1 MSHTISDIAIQ
12 VLDIAKKRSQS
23 AEVIHIRSEDT
34 QVEYKSDDLKV
45 MYTRY
50 TDGIGLR
57 VVKDGRL
64 GFSSTT
70 DISQL
75 TSLVDK
81 AYNSAQFGEQAKFHF
96 PTSLPH
102 DAGKKHKVDI
112 YDLAV
117 TQHSVDSMVK
127 TGKHLVDFI
136 KNKEPEVKCD
146 VEIAKRTATVDLLN
160 STGNHVHYQK
170 TMYTEMVN
178 VLKVEPE
185 GFLWVDEYVT
195 SGKLIHLSDELLTRL
210 TDKIK
215 AADKPANVAT
225 KPMPVVF
232 VPKVLYA
239 ILGGIELGCNGK
251 YIQKGTSPLT
261 GKLGQQLLSSEL
273 TIIDDPTIP
282 FGVNSTPYDDEGV
295 VHRPLT
301 LINKGK
307 LTHYIYDLQTAGL
320 MHTHST
326 GHGHRGYSSL
336 PVPDY
341 TNLVIQPGKISFH
354 KMLDG
359 IKEGIIVHQVLGSGQ
374 SNILAGD
381 FSLNVDLG
389 FKIQNGQ
396 MVGRVKDTM
405 VSGNIFT
412 AFKNIQALSQEVE
425 VSGNLIA
432 PWILFDRIN
441 VTSAEES

>member
-1 MSHTISDIAIQ
+1 MSHNISDIAIQ

-23 AEVIHIRSEDT
+23 VEVIHIRSEDT
-34 QVEYKSDDLKV
+34 QVEFKADELKV

-57 VVKDGRL
+57 VIKDGKI
-64 GFSSTT
+64 GFSTTT
-70 DISQL
+70 DLSQL

-81 AYNSAQFGEQAKFHF
+81 AFNSAQFGQVAKFHF
-96 PTSLPH
+96 PAGTPH
-102 DAGKKHKVDI
+102 DTGKKHGFDI
-112 YDLAV
+112 YDLPI
-117 TQHSVDSMVK
+117 TQYSVDSMVQI
-127 TGKHLVDFI
+127 GKHLVEVI
-136 KNKEPEVKCD
+136 KGADSEVKCD
-146 VEIAKRTATVDLLN
+146 AEIAKRVATVDLLN
-160 STGNHVHYQK
+160 STGNHIHYQK

-178 VLKVEPE
+178 ALKVEPE

-195 SGKLIHLSDELLTRL
+195 SGKLTHISNEVLTRL
-210 TDKIK
+210 IDKIK
-215 AADKPANVAT
+215 SARKPARVST
-225 KPMPVVF
+225 KPMSVIF

-261 GKLGQQLLSSEL
+261 GKLGLQLFSSDL

-301 LINKGK
+301 LIDKGK
-307 LTHYIYDLQTAGL
+307 LTHYIYDLQTAGI

-326 GHGHRGYSSL
+326 GHGQRGYSSL
-336 PVPDY
+336 PIPDY
-341 TNLVIQPGKISFH
+341 TNLIIKPGKIPYQ
-354 KMLDG
+354 KMIDD
-359 IKEGIIVHQVLGSGQ
+359 IQEGIIVHQVLGSGQ

-396 MVGRVKDTM
+396 IVGRVKDTM
-405 VSGNIFT
+405 VSGNVFT
-412 AFKNIQALSQEVE
+412 TFKDTIALSQEVE
-425 VSGNLIA
+425 TSGSLTA
-432 PWILFDRIN
+432 PWILLDQLN
-441 VTSAEES
+441 VTTAA